1 MGVKMTNLDRKE
13 IFRKI
18 QNNESLDIREL
29 RMVENALVISE
40 CIDKIMN
47 ESIGIEDNGF
57 DLVTAMRIYGG
68 KENGK
73 QI

>member
-1 MGVKMTNLDRKE
+1 MTNLDRKE

-18 QNNESLDIREL
+18 QNNEPLDIREL